1 MEKME
6 IIGGVI
12 QETWWSFSNSPPKG
26 IFVIRHLT
34 NFLKKN
40 QEKENSALPFSLHSE
55 EWKTSRAEEERE
67 RESQKVKNQWNDNKL
82 KTNWKINTNK
92 NKRKKQQKH

>member
-1 MEKME
+1 MEKKME
-6 IIGGVI
+6 IVGGVI

-55 EWKTSRAEEERE
+55 EWKTSWAEEERE
-67 RESQKVKNQWNDNKL
+67 RERAKKWR
-82 KTNWKINTNK
+82 TNETTTNS
-92 NKRKKQQKH
+92 KQIEK

>member
-1 MEKME
+1 ME
-6 IIGGVI
+6 IVGGVI

-55 EWKTSRAEEERE
+55 EWKTSWAEEERE
-67 RESQKVKNQWNDNKL
+67 REPKSEEPMKRQQTQNKL
-82 KTNWKINTNK
+82 KNK
-92 NKRKKQQKH
+92 YKQKQK